1 MISNI
6 AELIEPCQ
14 VGALPAELVE
24 EERGEGREEEGAD
37 AGAADRD
44 AGGERAPPLEVVSH
58 GDDGRQ
64 VDQAEAEAAD
74 HAVGLK
80 EGGSKRVQSENV

>member
-1 MISNI
+1 MY
-6 AELIEPCQ
+6 L
-14 VGALPAELVE
+14 
-24 EERGEGREEEGAD
+24 REGCEDEGAD

-80 EGGSKRVQSENV
+80 GVQSVSRVKMYERLK